1 MASTRKIYFRRT
13 KGSNPPTETLLAGEL
28 AYLEGSQSL
37 IIGTSAGSTH
47 SLVLDGS
54 IVDVEP
60 EEDPTAINLK
70 RDSQSNSPVFTL
82 DASTVDTS
90 HTLTLPDA
98 NPDGDSPIPMLISSD
113 GSIAYDQPTTGAM
126 IEVGDVGIGEDTVY
140 PNEVLMYDSTTEGGK
155 WNHVLATEVKSKMGM
170 GPDYNAEYANVTVNN
185 ILEVDGAGAIADIPN
200 ITVRDKMISLGLPS
214 VTETRAYTMVDGI
227 MTLENYDGA
236 LESGDTIWVNHVT
249 DSSGNSIPAVT
260 GVRVASKGGAP
271 DIEIN
276 QLINDSAGRSP
287 DHVDYQATTSYE
299 EVGTPLATLTE
310 NPGFIMPTDPN
321 TYGNSYNDDNTYLLM
336 TIESLERLHTVP
348 DARLN
353 ITGGDLIADILLV
366 GGGSGR
372 GQYWGTYSG
381 QNVGTGTGGWVKYYK
396 NVVLN
401 EGFHDIQVG
410 EGGYGWVNGYPA
422 PGSPWNTGYYGSG
435 NHLEPSTHGHGER
448 THIKEQADPS
458 NILEVYGGGNNRWS
472 SGFQGGRGA
481 QFQTGQVNELG
492 QGGSVS
498 GAYLQ
503 AYGISSI
510 QSDYAGGGGY
520 IEGLSMIVDSGPDGD
535 PDGIEKVRLDINGLA
550 HQYGGGGGARVNHE
564 WWNVIGPHFGK
575 PFGGIPAEHYHPSQ
589 YGGGIPWMEDQRG
602 APGAIII
609 RVNVAN
615 ITAGFMTINSGLG
628 NGVNGS
634 GNITYTTGALTDAG
648 ISGGGMLIPGTTQKK
663 LEWVD
668 DTEDKWKFVGG
679 DLRVDSEGTKNTSLY
694 VGSEKVITV
703 DVEKTIVIDATENVE
718 DNEIKEEDAKKLHN
732 YNPNAHGIGSTIQ
745 VGRIN
750 TDFKIVNATLTG
762 DFDFGDDEDGF

>member
-1 MASTRKIYFRRT
+1 MSSTIKIKFKRT
-13 KGSNPPTETLLAGEL
+13 TGSSLPSDPILQPGEL
-28 AYLEGSQSL
+28 AYVEGLKQL
-37 IIGTSAGSTH
+37 YIGTENDP
-47 SLVLDGS
+47 SLVVDGS
-54 IVDVEP
+54 IIEVNPNEK
-60 EEDPTAINLK
+60 PTAVKLK
-70 RDSQSNSPVFTL
+70 KTNSSNSNTL
-82 DASTVDTS
+82 SISTSNIDTAY
-90 HTLTLPDA
+90 TLILPDD
-98 NPDGDSPIPMLISSD
+98 NPTENKPLVVDIDGTVSYEQPPTGNLID
-113 GSIAYDQPTTGAM
+113 
-126 IEVGDVGIGEDTVY
+126 VGDVIAGDTNSLV
-140 PNEVLMYDSTTEGGK
+140 NQEVLMYNDGQSK
-155 WNHVLATEVKSKMGM
+155 WSAVAPSVVKDQMGL
-170 GPDYNAEYANVTVNN
+170 GSSSNVEYEDVKVNN
-185 ILEVDGAGAIADIPN
+185 ILEVDGSSTVLSSDGNLNIPVV
-200 ITVRDKMISLGLPS
+200 TVRDKMVSMGLPS
-214 VTETRAYTMVDGI
+214 VTETRTYTMVDGI

-249 DSSGNSIPAVT
+249 DSSGNSIPAAT

-287 DHVDYQATTSYE
+287 DHEDYQATTSYE
-299 EVGTPLATLTE
+299 EAGTPLATLTE
-310 NPGFIMPTDPN
+310 DSGFTMPSDPN
-321 TYGNSYNDDNTYLLM
+321 IYGNSYNDNNTYLLM

-472 SGFQGGRGA
+472 TGFQGGRGA

-503 AYGISSI
+503 PWGISSMN
-510 QSDYAGGGGY
+510 SEYAGGGGY

-550 HQYGGGGGARVNHE
+550 HQYGGGGGARLNHE

-575 PFGGIPAEHYHPSQ
+575 PYGGIPAEHYHPSQ
-589 YGGGIPWMEDQRG
+589 YGGGIPWMDDQRG

-628 NGVNGS
+628 NDVNGS

-663 LEWVD
+663 LQWING
-668 DTEDKWKFVGG
+668 TGWKFVGG
-679 DLRVDSEGTKNTSLY
+679 DLRIDSNGTKDTALY
-694 VGSEKVITV
+694 VEGQKVIEV
-703 DVEKTIVIDATENVE
+703 DVNKLVVSGIANDGEINID
-718 DNEIKEEDAKKLHN
+718 DAKLLHN
-732 YNPNAHGIGSTIQ
+732 YAGQLADNNQYIQ
-745 VGRIN
+745 VGRIDPN
-750 TDFKIVNATLTG
+750 FKILNEDIDG
-762 DFDFGDDEDGF
+762 DFDFGTFD